1 MPANLV
7 ATDVAVTVDWAHDVD
22 IIHSGMG
29 RHVYA
34 SLAFGAGDGSLTYP
48 ANGVPMP
55 APGEFDMNFLVPYR
69 WVAIRQQ
76 VEAAANILWSYDA
89 TVRTGAPYGTLRGI
103 VISSGA
109 EIATNAAVGVTT
121 FPVRV
126 TGK

>member
-7 ATDVAVTVDWAHDVD
+7 ATNVVVTVDLAHDVD

-34 SLAFGAGDGSLTYP
+34 SLAFGAADGSLTYP

-55 APGEFDMNFLVPYR
+55 APEFFDMNFLVPYK
-69 WVAIRQQ
+69 WVAFMQP
-76 VEAAANILWSYDA
+76 VGASANFSWSYDP
-89 TVRTGAPYGTLRGI
+89 TVRTGAPYGTLRGA

-109 EIATNAAVGVTT
+109 EVATNAAIGVTT
-121 FPVRV
+121 LPVRV